1 MAVAITLCGKRRICT
16 LPRES
21 RHLRKHMK
29 SLITIFAGAALM
41 LASGCATKNYVRKEM
56 NPTVNK
62 INELDELTA
71 KTTNDIRDV
80 DSRAQKG
87 ITDVNDKAA
96 AVDQK
101 AQAAGQRAT
110 EAQTLAN
117 NAVNRADVLSNTVA
131 NLDNYRPVVEASVHF
146 GFDSDV
152 LTKKAKE
159 ALDQLAAQIPNTKG
173 YIVEL
178 IGGTDSVGDPQYNY
192 ELSQRRA
199 AAVTQYL
206 ASQFQVP
213 AHKVYVIGLG
223 EDKTAA
229 SNASSAGRAKNR
241 RVDVKLMTNVQENPT
256 TASVQ

>member
-1 MAVAITLCGKRRICT
+1 
-16 LPRES
+16 
-21 RHLRKHMK
+21 
-29 SLITIFAGAALM
+29 M

-56 NPTVNK
+56 SPSVNK
-62 INELDELTA
+62 INELDEMTA

-80 DSRAQKG
+80 DARAQKG
-87 ITDVNDKAA
+87 IASVNDKAA

-117 NAVNRADVLSNTVA
+117 NAANRADVISNTVA

-146 GFDSDV
+146 AFDSDV

-178 IGGTDSVGDPQYNY
+178 LGGTDSVGDPQYNY
-192 ELSQRRA
+192 QLSQRRA

-229 SNASSAGRAKNR
+229 PNSNAAGRAKNR
-241 RVDVKLMTNVQENPT
+241 RVDVRLMTNVQENPT
-256 TASVQ
+256 SAQVQ

>member
-1 MAVAITLCGKRRICT
+1 
-16 LPRES
+16 
-21 RHLRKHMK
+21 MK
-29 SLITIFAGAALM
+29 SLITMFAGAALM

-56 NPTVNK
+56 SPTVNK

-101 AQAAGQRAT
+101 AQAAGQRAS

-152 LTKKAKE
+152 LTKKAKD

-206 ASQFQVP
+206 ASQYQVP

-229 SNASSAGRAKNR
+229 SNANSAGRAKNR

-256 TASVQ
+256 TASMQ